1 MSAPVDPGVT
11 ARGSARWSTRGQ
23 PAAVAAV
30 ARMVVGPTPHAVL
43 LVGPPAVGKT
53 TLAEDL
59 AAALLCQASDPAD
72 RPCRACR
79 GCRLV
84 AAGNHPDLHRLAPEG
99 PGGQVVIGDTREA
112 KAARGV
118 RDLVRDLALLPIESG
133 ARVAIVEGAA
143 QMNEDAQN
151 ALLKTLEEPPS
162 GVTIV
167 LCVDREELLLPT
179 VRSRCARIRLG
190 PAGPREIEALLGD
203 LGLAD
208 PSTAGRLAR
217 LAEGRP
223 GVAVAYARAPGA
235 VAIRDEIARTLLDLL
250 PQTRS
255 RRLAAARQLLGRAG
269 DLAEALAGSAAAPV
283 AQARGRPRRS
293 TGRQAIS
300 PSTAGSDTA
309 APEPS
314 AGGEAGTGESTESDA
329 TRLTA
334 AERRR
339 AARQLL
345 TIWRDLARDLA
356 VVGIG
361 GAAGRRAVHD
371 VALLE
376 ELESAAS
383 GLPPG
388 VVAAFLA
395 RLDRVAESVAG
406 NVSPELAVDVL
417 VLAWPSTRRVA
428 A

>member
-1 MSAPVDPGVT
+1 
-11 ARGSARWSTRGQ
+11 
-23 PAAVAAV
+23 
-30 ARMVVGPTPHAVL
+30 
-43 LVGPPAVGKT
+43 
-53 TLAEDL
+53 
-59 AAALLCQASDPAD
+59 
-72 RPCRACR
+72 
-79 GCRLV
+79 
-84 AAGNHPDLHRLAPEG
+84 
-99 PGGQVVIGDTREA
+99 VVIGDAREA
-112 KAARGV
+112 RAARGV
-118 RDLVRDLALLPIESG
+118 RDLVRDLALLPIEGG

-151 ALLKTLEEPPS
+151 ALLKTLEEPPA

-167 LCVDREELLLPT
+167 LCVDREEVLLPT

-190 PAGPREIEALLGD
+190 PAGPREIESLLRD

-208 PSTAGRLAR
+208 SSTAGRLAH

-223 GVAVAYARAPGA
+223 GVAVAYARAPEA

-250 PQTRS
+250 PQARS
-255 RRLAAARQLLGRAG
+255 RRLAAARELLGRAG
-269 DLAEALAGSAAAPV
+269 DLAEALAGATTPPT
-283 AQARGRPRRS
+283 AQARGRPRRRAGGP
-293 TGRQAIS
+293 TIP

-309 APEPS
+309 APEPGP
-314 AGGEAGTGESTESDA
+314 GGEAGTDEATGSDA

-339 AARQLL
+339 GARQLL
-345 TIWRDLARDLA
+345 SIWRDLARDLA

-361 GAAGRRAVHD
+361 GPAGRRAIHD

-376 ELESAAS
+376 ELEAAAS
-383 GLPPG
+383 GLTPAG
-388 VVAAFLA
+388 VAAFLD
-395 RLDRVAESVAG
+395 RLDRVAELVAG